1 MRLDLEYFVAQ
12 LRCSLA
18 VIFQLSKL
26 SGNFSGGATPVPISN
41 TEVKS
46 SSADDT
52 AWFSVWER
60 RSLPDFM
67 PLNLQLV
74 QGRFSLN
81 KLKNIYKKIILN

>member
-12 LRCSLA
+12 LRCSLP
-18 VIFQLSKL
+18 VIYQLSKL
-26 SGNFSGGATPVPISN
+26 SGDFSGGATPVPIPN

-52 AWFSVWER
+52 AWLTVWER

-67 PLNLQLV
+67 PLNLQVV
-74 QGRFSLN
+74 QGRFYLN
-81 KLKNIYKKIILN
+81 KLKNI